1 MDEDLI
7 RRIEE
12 STDENN
18 KSIRALL
25 AELRRQ
31 ASRGNLKFRDVQKLG
46 DELKKLATTS
56 KDGKDKL
63 KSLGQEV
70 EKLAKAM
77 SVSAKMQEDIA
88 TTSQKLKNSFFA
100 LGDAATTGTDRI
112 AFFSDT
118 VQNFP
123 FAGQAI
129 TDLGRSLDFNVDNF
143 RSLASVG
150 ADFNQSLINLRIASR
165 EAFLPLLEFTDLV
178 SSNASTLAG
187 LFGSVNQGTAQLT
200 NLTRQVR
207 SELVPTFA
215 GLGLTTEQLND
226 FLGTFLEIQRIQ
238 NRNQFLDQNEAT
250 AALKN
255 YGIEIDKIAKLT
267 GIQRDQLNE
276 AIKAQSNDA
285 VFQTYLRGL
294 TVEQANEQQSLIAGL
309 TGLNPAVGEAVKNI
323 LATGFPLGEFEQ
335 LLVGTTD
342 GLLDNIL
349 ALKNNE
355 ISSVQFAKALEN
367 SSKGFFDTF
376 SPQVIAAGGGLREV
390 ANGLTVFNRRFADLS
405 ELTEQ
410 QRLDVENLTASIT
423 TTQESFRQLSSQFQG
438 LQTNVLQALAPGL
451 TVLLNSTTG
460 AINQANNAI
469 NFLSKEAPG
478 LVGAAVIT
486 GLAGKYLFEYAAQV
500 GIIAAGVRLGMFAP
514 KGLTAAFRGILSPL
528 LKTLKTLGIAV
539 AGIAAAL
546 TVLQSL
552 GKVFSDDPSQRAS
565 GIGGLAG
572 AAGGAVAGRTIGA
585 GIGAIGGPL
594 GVLIGTTIG
603 GILGQQLGELISSRQ
618 KGTLGATGLPAE
630 PANIITTVEKGE
642 RVLNTTETAKLAN
655 PTPDPRINTLVEA
668 NQQMVKSLNT
678 LVGISA
684 KTEKNTENSTRKLA
698 NLSSN
703 LV

>member
-25 AELRRQ
+25 VELRRQ
-31 ASRGNLKFRDVQKLG
+31 ASRGNLKFRDVERLG
-46 DELKKLATTS
+46 DELKKLANTS

-63 KSLGQEV
+63 KSLAGEV

-77 SVSAKMQEDIA
+77 SVAAKMQEDIR

-165 EAFLPLLEFTDLV
+165 EAFLPLLEFTDLL

-187 LFGSVNQGTAQLT
+187 LFGSVNQGTAQLS

-238 NRNQFLDQNEAT
+238 NRNQFQDQNAAT
-250 AALKN
+250 AALQN

-267 GIQRDQLNE
+267 GIQREQLNE
-276 AIKAQSNDA
+276 AVKAQSDDA

-294 TVEQANEQQSLIAGL
+294 TVEQANAQQTLVAGL
-309 TGLNPAVGEAVKNI
+309 TGLNPAIGDAVKNI

-335 LLVGTTD
+335 TLVGTTD

-349 ALKNNE
+349 ALKNGE
-355 ISSVQFAKALEN
+355 INTVQFTRALEN
-367 SSKGFFDTF
+367 SSKGFLNNF
-376 SPQVIAAGGGLREV
+376 SPEVLRAGGVIGEV
-390 ANGLTVFNRRFADLS
+390 GNALTIFNRRFADLS

-423 TTQESFRQLSSQFQG
+423 TTQESFRQLSAQFQG

-451 TVLLNSTTG
+451 TTLLNGTTG

-469 NFLSKEAPG
+469 NFLSREAPG

-500 GIIAAGVRLGMFAP
+500 GIIATGVRLGMFGP
-514 KGLTAAFRGILSPL
+514 TGFGAAFRGILGPL
-528 LKTLKTLGIAV
+528 LRTLRTLGVAV

-552 GKVFSDDPSQRAS
+552 GKAFSDDPGERAS
-565 GIGGLAG
+565 GVGGLAG
-572 AAGGAVAGRTIGA
+572 AAAGAVGGRIIG
-585 GIGAIGGPL
+585 GSIGAIGGPL
-594 GVLIGTTIG
+594 GIALGTTIG
-603 GILGQQLGELISSRQ
+603 GILGQQLGELVSSRQ
-618 KGTLGATGLPAE
+618 VGTVGATGLPAE
-630 PANIITTVEKGE
+630 PANILTTVERGE
-642 RVLNTTETAKLAN
+642 RVLNAQETAAVN
-655 PTPDPRINTLVEA
+655 NATPDPRISTLVEA
-668 NQQMVKSLNT
+668 NQQMVKQLGM
-678 LVGISA
+678 LVQIGA
-684 KTEKNTENSTRKLA
+684 KTEKNTETSTRRLA
-698 NLSSN
+698 NMNSN

>member
-1 MDEDLI
+1 MDEELI

-25 AELRRQ
+25 VELRRQ
-31 ASRGNLKFRDVQKLG
+31 ASRGNLKFRDVERLG
-46 DELKKLATTS
+46 DELKKLANTS

-63 KSLGQEV
+63 KTLAGEV

-77 SVSAKMQEDIA
+77 SVAAKMQEDIK

-165 EAFLPLLEFTDLV
+165 EAFLPLLEFTDLL
-178 SSNASTLAG
+178 SSNAGTLAG
-187 LFGSVNQGTAQLT
+187 LFGSVNQGTAQLSS
-200 NLTRQVR
+200 LTRQVR

-238 NRNQFLDQNEAT
+238 NRTQFQDQNAAT
-250 AALKN
+250 AALQN

-267 GIQRDQLNE
+267 GIQREALNDSV
-276 AIKAQSNDA
+276 KAQSNDA

-294 TVEQANEQQSLIAGL
+294 TVEQANQQQSLIAGL
-309 TGLNPAVGEAVKNI
+309 TGLNPAVGDAVKNI

-335 LLVGTTD
+335 TLVGTTD

-349 ALKNNE
+349 ALKNGE
-355 ISSVQFAKALEN
+355 INTIQFTKALEN
-367 SSKGFFDTF
+367 SSKGFLDNF
-376 SPQVIAAGGGLREV
+376 SPEVLRAGGIIGEV
-390 ANGLTVFNRRFADLS
+390 GNALTIFNRRFADLS

-451 TVLLNSTTG
+451 TTLLNGTTG
-460 AINQANNAI
+460 AINQANSAI
-469 NFLSKEAPG
+469 NFLSREAPG

-500 GIIAAGVRLGMFAP
+500 GIIATGVRIGMFGP
-514 KGLTAAFRGILSPL
+514 RGIGAAFGRVLGPL
-528 LKTLKTLGIAV
+528 LKTLRTLGIAV

-546 TVLQSL
+546 TVVQSL
-552 GKVFSDDPSQRAS
+552 GKAFSDDPGERAS
-565 GIGGLAG
+565 GVGGLAG
-572 AAGGAVAGRTIGA
+572 AAAGAVGGRIIG
-585 GIGAIGGPL
+585 GSIGAIGGPL
-594 GVLIGTTIG
+594 GIALGTTIG
-603 GILGQQLGELISSRQ
+603 GILGQQLGELVSSRQ
-618 KGTLGATGLPAE
+618 VGTVGATGLPAE
-630 PANIITTVEKGE
+630 PASILTTVERGE
-642 RVLNTTETAKLAN
+642 RVLNAQETAAVN
-655 PTPDPRINTLVEA
+655 NSAPDPRISKLVEA
-668 NQQMVKSLNT
+668 NEQMVKQLGM
-678 LVGISA
+678 LVQIGA
-684 KTEKNTENSTRKLA
+684 KTEKNTETGTRRLA
-698 NLSSN
+698 NMSSN

>member
-25 AELRRQ
+25 VELRRQ
-31 ASRGNLKFRDVQKLG
+31 ASRGNLKFRDVERLG
-46 DELKKLATTS
+46 DELKKLANTS

-63 KSLGQEV
+63 KSLAGEV

-77 SVSAKMQEDIA
+77 SVAAKMQEDIR

-165 EAFLPLLEFTDLV
+165 EAFLPLLEFTDLL

-187 LFGSVNQGTAQLT
+187 LFGSVNQGTAQLS

-238 NRNQFLDQNEAT
+238 NRNQFQDQNAAT
-250 AALKN
+250 AALQN

-267 GIQRDQLNE
+267 GIQREQLNE
-276 AIKAQSNDA
+276 AVKAQSDDA

-294 TVEQANEQQSLIAGL
+294 TVEQANAQQTLVAGL
-309 TGLNPAVGEAVKNI
+309 TGLNPAVGDAVKNI

-335 LLVGTTD
+335 TLVGTTD

-349 ALKNNE
+349 ALKNGE
-355 ISSVQFAKALEN
+355 INTVQFTRALEN
-367 SSKGFFDTF
+367 SSKGFLNNF
-376 SPQVIAAGGGLREV
+376 SPEVLRAGGVIGEV
-390 ANGLTVFNRRFADLS
+390 GNALTIFNRRFADLS

-423 TTQESFRQLSSQFQG
+423 TTQESFRQLSAQFQG

-451 TVLLNSTTG
+451 TTLLNGTTG

-469 NFLSKEAPG
+469 NFLSREAPG

-500 GIIAAGVRLGMFAP
+500 GIIATGVRLGMFGP
-514 KGLTAAFRGILSPL
+514 RGFGAAFRGILGPL
-528 LKTLKTLGIAV
+528 LRTLRTLGVAV

-552 GKVFSDDPSQRAS
+552 GKAFSDDPGERAS
-565 GIGGLAG
+565 GVGGLAG
-572 AAGGAVAGRTIGA
+572 AAAGAVGGRIIG
-585 GIGAIGGPL
+585 GSIGAIGGPL
-594 GVLIGTTIG
+594 GIALGTTIG
-603 GILGQQLGELISSRQ
+603 GILGQQLGELVSSRQ
-618 KGTLGATGLPAE
+618 VGTVGATGLPAE
-630 PANIITTVEKGE
+630 PANILTTVERGE
-642 RVLNTTETAKLAN
+642 RVLNAQETAAVN
-655 PTPDPRINTLVEA
+655 NATPDPRISTLVEA
-668 NQQMVKSLNT
+668 NQQMVKQLGM
-678 LVGISA
+678 LVQIGA
-684 KTEKNTENSTRKLA
+684 KTEKNTETSTRRLA
-698 NLSSN
+698 NMNSN